1 MTRTGRSRWMLWGLL
16 GLTFSPLAGAQPTT
30 SQPAAPPAP
39 DEPRWRWKDFEI
51 VGSTQTDP
59 AAIRQAIPLPL
70 GGAFPEDPEVW
81 AAWCPGLA
89 ERFGL
94 ASLTCSPVLFLDGRA
109 YLVVEVVE
117 KEEAERLRFGTAPAG
132 DIALPESLVSLYTR
146 LQERQQD
153 NFRQGRANQEDVKQG
168 YLDYSE
174 PEMHALAQE
183 LAAAVP
189 PHRATL
195 LAALA
200 EDKDAEDRA
209 RAATLLHWAPD
220 KESSIAAAHRHVA
233 DPSGLVR
240 NDISRFLL
248 FYLDR
253 VKSRDTLRS
262 VIDALA
268 LQLSRPSHGDR
279 NKALYG
285 LESLLKGAPDLAP
298 AVAEK
303 AGPWL
308 RRIAEQS
315 VLENVGD
322 VAKGLVE
329 KLGLNSPAPPAGAS
343 ATSRGDTPTTP
354 PPGGGPSRPSA
365 Q

>member
-1 MTRTGRSRWMLWGLL
+1 MTKPHHHCWMLWGLL
-16 GLTFSPLAGAQPTT
+16 GLALSHLTGAQPPTP
-30 SQPAAPPAP
+30 QPTAPPATA
-39 DEPRWRWKDFEI
+39 EPRWRWRDFEI

-70 GGAFPEDPEVW
+70 GGAFPDDPEVW

-94 ASLTCSPVLFLDGRA
+94 ASLSCSPVLFLDGRA

-117 KEEAERLRFGTAPAG
+117 KEEAERLQFGTAPLE
-132 DIALPESLVSLYTR
+132 DVALPESLVSLYTR
-146 LQERQQD
+146 LRERQQD

-174 PEMHALAQE
+174 PVMHGIAQE

-189 PHRATL
+189 PHRTTL

-200 EDKDAEDRA
+200 QDKDAEDRA

-220 KESSIAAAHRHVA
+220 KEGSIAAAHRYLA
-233 DPSGLVR
+233 DPSSLVR

-248 FYLDR
+248 FYLDQ
-253 VKSRDTLRS
+253 VKSRETLGS

-279 NKALYG
+279 NKALYA
-285 LESLLKGAPDLAP
+285 LESLLEGTPDLSP
-298 AVAEK
+298 VVAQK
-303 AGPWL
+303 AGPWIL
-308 RRIAEQS
+308 RIARQS
-315 VLENVGD
+315 VLDNVGG
-322 VAKGLVE
+322 VAKGLAE
-329 KLGLNSPAPPAGAS
+329 RLKLE
-343 ATSRGDTPTTP
+343 TEVPTARRDGP
-354 PPGGGPSRPSA
+354 PSR
-365 Q
+365 